1 MIANVFLIPNL
12 AIKTIFEVKYIY
24 QFFRF
29 FQNFVLFG
37 SKKFWIFFF
46 KLCFLLTRPFLWLNS
61 SSKTKFQ
68 LNRVT
73 RRELGAILHSISWFV
88 LSPSSQNM
96 NISINIG
103 HIWPKKDCIC
113 VFDTKSCNPNDLWSD
128 KKFHFFSIFS
138 KFCYV
143 RVKKFW
149 IFFFKLYFL
158 LTRPILWL
166 NSNYN
171 SFKNQNSAQ

>member
-1 MIANVFLIPNL
+1 MWVIRVAS
-12 AIKTIFEVKYIY
+12 KTSYEVISVGCGFC
-24 QFFRF
+24 QS
-29 FQNFVLFG
+29 FVMVG
-37 SKKFWIFFF
+37 SKNFEFFFF
-46 KLCFLLTRPFLWLNS
+46 KLYFLLTRPILWLNS

-113 VFDTKSCNPNDLWSD
+113 FFDTKSCNPNDLWIY
-128 KKFHFFSIFS
+128 FFFDFFKILWCSGQ
-138 KFCYV
+138 KNLN
-143 RVKKFW
+143 
-149 IFFFKLYFL
+149 IFFFKLYF
-158 LTRPILWL
+158 
-166 NSNYN
+166 
-171 SFKNQNSAQ
+171 